1 MTLPDASTAASSDD
15 EAARE
20 VLLERGGL
28 LDPGP
33 DAELEHWTSVLRRAT
48 GAAVVAVSV
57 QGQAGTRVK
66 GLWALDAAEART
78 TELAAGET
86 VESFLTAKVPAPA
99 DHPRSYL
106 ERPVIVDGRV
116 LCKIGLA
123 DAAPREW
130 TERDLQTLENATAA
144 VAVQIRLRL
153 ANHDAARFHEL
164 VASHNRVHEL
174 IAVGA
179 PLREVL
185 VELAEGIERHDPSV
199 IPCVVL
205 LDREAGALRPGAAPS
220 LPPHYFAA
228 IDGVVIGP
236 NVGTCG
242 SAAWSGQLT
251 ITEDIAEDPKWAP
264 IREFAVGAGLRHC
277 WSMPIKSTTGEVLGT
292 LALYGPRPRR
302 PLAEHL
308 TLIEDGARL
317 AGIAIERHRALE
329 RLIHDARHD
338 GLSGLPNRTAIFE
351 SLDQAIVRI
360 EPGSS
365 VAVLFV
371 DLDGL
376 KTLNDTLGHD
386 RADEMI
392 REVGS
397 RLSNAVR
404 STDFVGRFGGDEF
417 IVVAEEIATEDEA
430 SKLGFRLLDAISEPL
445 PGVEKTVVTASIG
458 IAIMGGGGADA
469 REAIRRADSAMYE
482 AKRAGGDRMAF
493 FSGSRRTHEGRR
505 LPVARELRDAET
517 RGELGIVFQPVFELA
532 TNEIAGVEALL
543 RWDSPTL
550 GSVPPAEFIPVAE
563 DTGSIVPI
571 GGWVLR
577 ESCETVRRIAEQA
590 GRPVEL
596 SVNVSAR
603 QLAHPGFARS
613 VGLILSHAE
622 FPAAQLTLELS
633 EAALV
638 RADAVTAR
646 TLHELESDGIRI
658 VLDDFGAGVSSLSWL
673 KDHPVSAI
681 KIDPSFVGGLAD
693 DFRDQAIVSSL
704 VAMSK
709 ALGCTVT
716 AEGVETVQQLAALR
730 ALDCERVQGFLLARP
745 MPAAQLE
752 ALLAGDNVVAIQPPA
767 ATSGPADPHQTARTQ
782 HHREPAPGQFHR
794 PTVLRL
800 PASR

>member
-1 MTLPDASTAASSDD
+1 MERVQRPTTAPSAD
-15 EAARE
+15 EDTREALLARSR
-20 VLLERGGL
+20 LLGAE
-28 LDPGP
+28 P
-33 DAELEHWTSVLRRAT
+33 DAELDHWTSVLRRAT

-57 QGQAGTRVK
+57 ETDSRTLIK
-66 GLWALDAAEART
+66 GLWAFGASHAQT
-78 TELAAGET
+78 TELAAGENA
-86 VESFLTAKVPAPA
+86 ERFLTGKVPAPA
-99 DHPRSYL
+99 NHPRSYL
-106 ERPVIVDGRV
+106 EGRVIVDGHV

-123 DAAPREW
+123 DATPREW
-130 TERDLQTLENATAA
+130 TERELQTLENATAA

-153 ANHDAARFHEL
+153 ANHDAARFHQL
-164 VASHNRVHEL
+164 VSSHNRVHEL
-174 IAVGA
+174 ISVGA

-185 VELAEGIERHDPSV
+185 VELVEGIERHDPSV
-199 IPCVVL
+199 VPCVVL
-205 LDREAGALRPGAAPS
+205 LDREAGVLRPGAAPS

-228 IDGVVIGP
+228 IDGVVVGP

-264 IREFAVGAGLRHC
+264 IRDFAVGAGLRHC
-277 WSMPIKSTTGEVLGT
+277 WSMPIKASAGEVLGT
-292 LALYGPRPRR
+292 LALYGARPRR
-302 PLAEHL
+302 PLPEHL

-329 RLIHDARHD
+329 KLIHDARHD

-351 SLDQAIVRI
+351 SLDEAIVRI

-392 REVGS
+392 REVGD
-397 RLSNAVR
+397 RLADAVR

-417 IVVAEEIATEDEA
+417 IVVAEEITTEEEA
-430 SKLGFRLLDAISEPL
+430 SRLGSRLLDAISEPL
-445 PGVEKTVVTASIG
+445 PGIDSTVLTASIG
-458 IAIMGGGGADA
+458 IAIMGGCGADA

-482 AKRAGGDRMAF
+482 AKRAGGDRMVF

-505 LPVARELRDAET
+505 LALARELRGAET

-532 TNEIAGVEALL
+532 TNEIAAVEALL

-550 GSVPPAEFIPVAE
+550 GPVPPAEFIPVAE
-563 DTGSIVPI
+563 DTGAVVPI
-571 GGWVLR
+571 GAWVLR
-577 ESCETVRRIAEQA
+577 EGCETIRRIAN

-613 VGLILSHAE
+613 VQLVLCHAE
-622 FPAAQLTLELS
+622 FPAAQLTLELA
-633 EAALV
+633 EAAMIRV
-638 RADAVTAR
+638 DAVTAR
-646 TLHELESDGIRI
+646 TLHELESQGIRI
-658 VLDDFGAGVSSLSWL
+658 VLDDFGAGVSPLSWL
-673 KDHPVSAI
+673 KEHPVGAI
-681 KIDPSFVGGLAD
+681 KIDRGFIGGLAD
-693 DFRDQAIVSSL
+693 DVRDQAIVSSL
-704 VAMSK
+704 VTMSK

-716 AEGVETVQQLAALR
+716 AEGVETIEQLAALR
-730 ALDCERVQGFLLARP
+730 GLDCERAQGFLLARP
-745 MPAAQLE
+745 MPATQLE
-752 ALLAGDNVVAIQPPA
+752 ALLTGDNVVAIQPPA

-782 HHREPAPGQFHR
+782 HHHERAPGQSHR
-794 PTVLRL
+794 PAVLRL

>member
-1 MTLPDASTAASSDD
+1 MRRASLERDQTSHTNGRGRNEHDASRCTHRRVERRRGRPRGSTRARR
-15 EAARE
+15 AARSGS
-20 VLLERGGL
+20 R
-28 LDPGP
+28 
-33 DAELEHWTSVLRRAT
+33 RRAR
-48 GAAVVAVSV
+48 ALDIRPA
-57 QGQAGTRVK
+57 QGHRRRGRGRGRARSAGTRVK

-116 LCKIGLA
+116 LCTIGLA

-130 TERDLQTLENATAA
+130 TERDLQMLENATAA

-205 LDREAGALRPGAAPS
+205 LDREASALRPGAAPS

-329 RLIHDARHD
+329 QAHPRRPPRRAERPPKPHRDLRIAR
-338 GLSGLPNRTAIFE
+338 
-351 SLDQAIVRI
+351 QAIVRI

-417 IVVAEEIATEDEA
+417 IVVAEEIADRGRGVKARVPAARCDLAAAAGGREDRRDRQHRDRDH
-430 SKLGFRLLDAISEPL
+430 GR
-445 PGVEKTVVTASIG
+445 
-458 IAIMGGGGADA
+458 
-469 REAIRRADSAMYE
+469 RWRRRARGDPPGRQRDVRGQARRRRPHGVLQREPAHARGSPPRRSRASSATPR
-482 AKRAGGDRMAF
+482 RAAS
-493 FSGSRRTHEGRR
+493 SGSCSSRCSSSRRTRSPASRRCCAGTAPRSARCRRPSSSRWPRTPGRSCR
-505 LPVARELRDAET
+505 SGR
-517 RGELGIVFQPVFELA
+517 
-532 TNEIAGVEALL
+532 
-543 RWDSPTL
+543 
-550 GSVPPAEFIPVAE
+550 
-563 DTGSIVPI
+563 
-571 GGWVLR
+571 WVLR

-622 FPAAQLTLELS
+622 FPAAQLTLELT

-638 RADAVTAR
+638 RADAVTAAHAAR
-646 TLHELESDGIRI
+646 ARVRRHPDRARRLRHRRVIAVVAEGSPGQRDQDRPR
-658 VLDDFGAGVSSLSWL
+658 ASSAAS
-673 KDHPVSAI
+673 PTTSAI
-681 KIDPSFVGGLAD
+681 RRSCP
-693 DFRDQAIVSSL
+693 R
-704 VAMSK
+704 
-709 ALGCTVT
+709 
-716 AEGVETVQQLAALR
+716 
-730 ALDCERVQGFLLARP
+730 
-745 MPAAQLE
+745 
-752 ALLAGDNVVAIQPPA
+752 
-767 ATSGPADPHQTARTQ
+767 
-782 HHREPAPGQFHR
+782 
-794 PTVLRL
+794 
-800 PASR
+800 

>member
-1 MTLPDASTAASSDD
+1 MNHADGPTTAPAED
-15 EAARE
+15 EATRE
-20 VLLERGGL
+20 VLLARSGL
-28 LDPGP
+28 LDAAP
-33 DAELEHWTSVLRRAT
+33 DAEIDHWTSVLRRAT

-57 QGQAGTRVK
+57 EAETRTLVK
-66 GLWALDAAEART
+66 GLWALHSTEAQT
-78 TELAAGET
+78 TELAADET
-86 VESFLTAKVPAPA
+86 IESFLTAKVPAPA
-99 DHPRSYL
+99 RHPRSYL
-106 ERPVIVDGRV
+106 EGPVIVDGHV

-153 ANHDAARFHEL
+153 ANHDAARFHQL

-185 VELAEGIERHDPSV
+185 VELVEGIERHDPSV

-264 IREFAVGAGLRHC
+264 IRDFAVGAGLRHC
-277 WSMPIKSTTGEVLGT
+277 WSMPIKASAGEVLGT
-292 LALYGPRPRR
+292 LALYGPHPRR
-302 PLAEHL
+302 PLPEHL

-329 RLIHDARHD
+329 KLIHDARHD

-351 SLDQAIVRI
+351 SLDEAIARI

-365 VAVLFV
+365 VGVLFV

-392 REVGS
+392 REVGD
-397 RLSNAVR
+397 RLSRAVR
-404 STDFVGRFGGDEF
+404 SSDFVGRFGGDEF
-417 IVVAEEIATEDEA
+417 VVVAEEIATEEEA
-430 SKLGFRLLDAISEPL
+430 SKLGFRLLEAISEPL
-445 PGVEKTVVTASIG
+445 PGIDSTVVTASIG
-458 IAIMGGGGADA
+458 IAIMGGCRADA
-469 REAIRRADSAMYE
+469 REAIRRADSAMYA
-482 AKRAGGDRMAF
+482 AKRAGGDRMVF

-505 LPVARELRDAET
+505 FALARELRDAET

-532 TNEIAGVEALL
+532 TNEIAAVEALL

-550 GSVPPAEFIPVAE
+550 GMVPPAEFIPVAE
-563 DTGSIVPI
+563 DAGSIVPI
-571 GGWVLR
+571 GAWVLR
-577 ESCETVRRIAEQA
+577 ESCETIRRIAEGRAA
-590 GRPVEL
+590 GRAVGERVGAP
-596 SVNVSAR
+596 AR
-603 QLAHPGFARS
+603 PPG
-613 VGLILSHAE
+613 
-622 FPAAQLTLELS
+622 
-633 EAALV
+633 
-638 RADAVTAR
+638 
-646 TLHELESDGIRI
+646 
-658 VLDDFGAGVSSLSWL
+658 
-673 KDHPVSAI
+673 
-681 KIDPSFVGGLAD
+681 
-693 DFRDQAIVSSL
+693 
-704 VAMSK
+704 
-709 ALGCTVT
+709 
-716 AEGVETVQQLAALR
+716 LR
-730 ALDCERVQGFLLARP
+730 AV
-745 MPAAQLE
+745 
-752 ALLAGDNVVAIQPPA
+752 
-767 ATSGPADPHQTARTQ
+767 GPADPLARRVLRGSADARARRGGADPRRCG
-782 HHREPAPGQFHR
+782 HRAYAARARVPRHPHRARRLRHRRLLAVVAEGAPGQRDQDRPQLHR
-794 PTVLRL
+794 RPRPRHPRSGDRVLAGRDVEGPRMHGHRGGRRNGGATGGTTYARL
-800 PASR
+800 RARSGLPPRPSDAGGAARGAAGQRQRGRYSAASSHHWAC